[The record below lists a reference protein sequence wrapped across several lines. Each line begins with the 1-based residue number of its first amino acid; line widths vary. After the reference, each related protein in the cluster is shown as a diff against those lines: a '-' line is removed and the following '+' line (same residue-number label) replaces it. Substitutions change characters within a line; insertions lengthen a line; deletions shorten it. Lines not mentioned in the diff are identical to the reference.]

1 MVRRL
6 APLFLVSLFFLPG
19 TAFGTLPTSGPFHP
33 VALTGTDGL
42 YGPGLG
48 VGIEFDRFDA
58 DDELFAN
65 PVMNERGD
73 ILFRATLRGAGV
85 TSSNDGGLWLYQDG
99 RLALLV
105 REGDAVPGMAG
116 VRFKAVADWAPE
128 PVLCDS
134 GKVLFAAF
142 LEGTGVTST
151 TEEALFW
158 GDRSG
163 IKMIAR
169 QWITE
174 LPDRPGVFLGRD
186 LATKNMFTTDPMLL
200 TRDGNV
206 VVRLGVHPGAG
217 PISYFLATLVFSPDT
232 GAIRTFAFGGDA
244 LPGNREV
251 LKMSEVLVGT
261 DGAAAGRIEY
271 QGASSSGGG
280 IFTERTGT
288 LEEIYAEDGYAPGGG
303 IYGAFHQKRIAVNRT
318 GEAAFYARGA
328 DPFGYDGRF
337 FSEGPFGYNIPF
349 AIAETGVP
357 APGVPGG
364 QFGFR
369 DNGPLLLA
377 DNGTA
382 LFIADLWGVPTTSN
396 SGVWT
401 NRSGT
406 GVDLELRKGDPAP
419 GFGGAA
425 FKEFGPAYIN
435 GQGQILL
442 VTTLTNS
449 FEVLWIQTVPGGGFT
464 PLASTYVKFDLF
476 GDGSDLRTVEDI
488 IVDPIAPGTSLV
500 LFPPDAA
507 TGDGQRI
514 PFNDTGDLVARL
526 KFFGGTEGIFATG
539 AALRCIGDI
548 LPGGSVTVQIAG
560 QSQASPVLLALGSGI
575 RVSPLPTAHG
585 DLRLV
590 LPLAKSWPLGAMPAS
605 GLLNLPMN
613 VPAGWV
619 SGAEFPFQALVG
631 PWGGPE
637 ARLTNLLTLTVQ

>member
-1 MVRRL
+1 MVCRITMFL
-6 APLFLVSLFFLPG
+6 LVSLFLLPG
-19 TAFGTLPTSGPFHP
+19 AAFGTLPASGPFRP

-42 YGPGLG
+42 HGPGLG

-65 PVMNERGD
+65 PVMNGRGD

-85 TSSNDGGLWLYQDG
+85 TTSNDGGLWLCQDG
-99 RLALLV
+99 RLVLLV
-105 REGDAVPGMAG
+105 REGDPVPGMAG
-116 VRFKAVADWAPE
+116 VHFKAVADWAPE

-158 GDRSG
+158 GDRNG
-163 IKMIAR
+163 IRMIAR
-169 QWITE
+169 QWVTE

-186 LATKNMFTTDPMLL
+186 IATKNMFTTDPMLL

-206 VVRLGVHPGAG
+206 VVRLGVHPGGG
-217 PISYFLATLVFSPDT
+217 PNSYYLATLMFSPDT
-232 GAIRTFAFGGDA
+232 GAIRTLAYGGDS
-244 LPGNREV
+244 LPGNRVV
-251 LKMSEVLVGT
+251 LKMSEALVGN

-271 QGASSSGGG
+271 QGTSSSGGG

-303 IYGAFHQKRIAVNRT
+303 IYGPLYQKRIAVTRE
-318 GEAAFYARGA
+318 GKVAFYARGA

-349 AIAETGVP
+349 GIAETGEP
-357 APGVPGG
+357 APGVSGG
-364 QFGFR
+364 RFGFL

-382 LFIADLWGVPTTSN
+382 LFIADLWDVPATSN
-396 SGVWT
+396 RGVWT
-401 NRSGT
+401 NSSGI
-406 GVDLELRKGDPAP
+406 GVNLEIRKGDAAP

-435 GQGQILL
+435 AQGQILL
-442 VTTLTNS
+442 VTTLSNS
-449 FEVLWIQTVPGGGFT
+449 FEVLWIQTIPGGSFT

-488 IVDPIAPGTSLV
+488 IVDPIAPGTTLV
-500 LFPPDAA
+500 LFPSDAA

-514 PFNDTGDLVARL
+514 PFNDSGDLVARL

-539 AALRCIGDI
+539 AALRCIGDV
-548 LPGGSVTVQIAG
+548 LPGAGVTVQIAG
-560 QSQASPVLLALGSGI
+560 RSQASPVLLALGSGI
-575 RVSPLPTAHG
+575 RVPPLPTAHG
-585 DLRLV
+585 DLRLI
-590 LPLAKSWPLGAMPAS
+590 LPLAKSWSLGAMPAS
-605 GLLNLPMN
+605 GLLSLPMN

-619 SGAEFPFQALVG
+619 SGAEYPFQALVG
-631 PWGGPE
+631 PWGGSE